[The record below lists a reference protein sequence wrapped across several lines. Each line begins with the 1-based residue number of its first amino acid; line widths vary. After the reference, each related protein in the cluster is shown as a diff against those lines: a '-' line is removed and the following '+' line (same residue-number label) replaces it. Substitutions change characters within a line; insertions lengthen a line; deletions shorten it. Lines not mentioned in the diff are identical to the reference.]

1 MSQKISSEQQNLI
14 STTTTPTKP
23 YPTSKRHHQK
33 NFFIELTTTT
43 SLSILSKTAKSAKDC
58 DDEALIAIV
67 IEIYPTV
74 LQPLLIEIYFLKT

>member
-1 MSQKISSEQQNLI
+1 MSQKISSEQQNL
-14 STTTTPTKP
+14 TQHR
-23 YPTSKRHHQK
+23 KRHHQK

-43 SLSILSKTAKSAKDC
+43 SLSILSKTCKSAKDY